1 MRPSEAMAGRIE
13 AVRAVIARYPVRN
26 PRVFGSVA
34 RGEDGEGSD
43 QDLLVEPLPATTYF
57 DLAALLGVPVDIL
70 TPGGV
75 GPGIAAS
82 VRRDLRPLWWR
93 TTSGPGR
100 RRRC

>member
-34 RGEDGEGSD
+34 RGEDAEGSD
-43 QDLLVEPLPATTYF
+43 LDLLVEPLPTTTYF
-57 DLAALLGVPVDIL
+57 DLAALEEELAALLGVPVDIL

-75 GPGIAAS
+75 GPGIADA
-82 VRRDLRPLWWR
+82 VRRDLRPL
-93 TTSGPGR
+93 
-100 RRRC
+100 